1 MKTLNSHA
9 GVILPMNFPGN
20 IIFCEVQLFK
30 MYSISLSTIKGKLY
44 FKLALT
50 SCYPKPLN
58 VYKCQWSPTKK
69 DVFLCSICDFFVS

>member
-9 GVILPMNFPGN
+9 GVFLPMNFPGN
-20 IIFCEVQLFK
+20 IISFEVQLFK

-44 FKLALT
+44 FKLRLT

-58 VYKCQWSPTKK
+58 VCKCQCRPQRRM
-69 DVFLCSICDFFVS
+69 FFFVPFVSFL